1 VQSQP
6 VPRLVR
12 IQIHPIKSLDPVE
25 ICVATIGPAGS
36 LQFDRAWAIYSLD
49 GRLVN
54 ATRAAALHLVRAT
67 YDSGFTSVILAVPND
82 RRNISSATFAFPA
95 ATISAA
101 EWFSKFLGYP
111 VMVRH
116 DPAGIP
122 DDLIANGPTVIS
134 TASLQAVCE
143 WFPGM
148 TMAEAR
154 LRFRATLELDGVPP
168 FWEDHLFGAELRS
181 LVRFH
186 IGEVAFEGSYPC
198 IRCPIPARDPHT
210 GADTVGFQ
218 KRFAQQRRAHLP
230 PWSQA
235 DRFEHFYC
243 LATNTRIAST
253 ESGKHLR
260 LGDSLALS

>member
-1 VQSQP
+1 VESKP
-6 VPRLVR
+6 ILPHLAH

-25 ICVATIGPAGS
+25 VPAATIGPAGS

-49 GRLVN
+49 GRLIT
-54 ATRAAALHLVRAT
+54 ATRVPALHLIRAT
-67 YDSGFTSVILAVPND
+67 YTPHLTSVTLAVPSD
-82 RRNISSATFAFPA
+82 PRDIPIATFAFPTDA
-95 ATISAA
+95 APAA
-101 EWFSKFLGYP
+101 EWFTKYLGYA

-116 DPAGIP
+116 DPNGIP

-134 TASLQAVCE
+134 TAVCE

-148 TMAEAR
+148 TVAEAR
-154 LRFRATLELDGVPP
+154 LRFRTTLELDGVPP
-168 FWEDHLFGAELRS
+168 FWEDQLFGAELRS
-181 LVRFH
+181 VVRFH

-198 IRCPIPARDPHT
+198 IRCPIPARDPQT
-210 GADTVGFQ
+210 GADIIGFQ

-230 PWSQA
+230 PWSHA

-253 ESGKHLR
+253 ESGKSLHV
-260 LGDSLALS
+260 GDSLLL